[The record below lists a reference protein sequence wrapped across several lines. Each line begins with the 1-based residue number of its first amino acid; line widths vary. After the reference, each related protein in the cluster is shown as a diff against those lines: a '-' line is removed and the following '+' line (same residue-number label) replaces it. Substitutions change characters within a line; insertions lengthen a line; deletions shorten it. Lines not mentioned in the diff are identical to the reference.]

1 MTSISIHGYKVPSIP
16 ELDDDIIYQ
25 LNYWAAKDIAKRSV
39 IGPFACIL
47 GMLATTPLSTI
58 FDDAPWLIITLLLL
72 LSLGGLSRFYVL
84 KSVKNLTEKN
94 LDLWKQLV
102 SFAILSNA
110 VLWGIYLAA
119 NIYLYGLTTA
129 TLIILLF
136 TVAIEASAAM
146 SIFIWQKLTQ
156 LYGVV
161 IFLPAYIVLSLNEGI
176 FGLSLVLGISIH
188 LIFIH
193 VQIIKANKE
202 YWTAIC
208 NNKLLE
214 NKANELIIAKK
225 NAEKLKEEAEKAN
238 ITKSEFL
245 SSMSHEL
252 RTPLNSILGF
262 TQLLELSTKSSLTT
276 EQRECVEYIR
286 SGGEH
291 LLKLI
296 NQVLDLSK
304 IEAGTIDVVIEGVS
318 PSKII
323 TECVLFL
330 QPLADEMDI
339 QFDISAESDTV
350 IYTDRTLLQ
359 QMLIN
364 LITNAIKYNRIGG
377 SVSVAYAIKN
387 DNVIKFTVADTG
399 FGIGKTKY
407 SELFAS
413 FTRLGK
419 ERSTIEGTGIGL
431 TITKRIVDKLGG
443 DIGFESVEG
452 EGSTFWIDLP
462 IADHSNHN

>member
-1 MTSISIHGYKVPSIP
+1 MTSISIHGYKDPSIA
-16 ELDDDIIYQ
+16 ELDDDTIYQ

-39 IGPFACIL
+39 IGPFACMV

-58 FDDAPWLIITLLLL
+58 FDDATWLIITLFLLL
-72 LSLGGLSRFYVL
+72 FLGGLSRVYVL

-94 LDLWKQLV
+94 LELWKQLV

-110 VLWGIYLAA
+110 VIWGIYLAA

-129 TLIILLF
+129 TLIILVF

-156 LYGVV
+156 VYGVV
-161 IFLPAYIVLSLNEGI
+161 ILLPAYIVLSLNEGM
-176 FGLSLVLGISIH
+176 FGLSLVFGISIH

-193 VQIIKANKE
+193 LQIIKANKE

-214 NKANELIIAKK
+214 NKANELIVAKI

-238 ITKSEFL
+238 VTKSEFL

-262 TQLLELSTKSSLTT
+262 TQLLELSTTSPLTL
-276 EQRECVEYIR
+276 EQRGSVEYIR
-286 SGGEH
+286 NGGEH

-304 IEAGTIDVVIEGVS
+304 IESGTIDVVIEEVS
-318 PSKII
+318 PKKII
-323 TECVLFL
+323 TESVLFL
-330 QPLADEMDI
+330 QPLADKMDVQI
-339 QFDISAESDTV
+339 DVSAESDTV
-350 IYTDRTLLQ
+350 VNTDRTLLK

-364 LITNAIKYNRIGG
+364 LITNGIKYNRIGG
-377 SVSVAYAIKN
+377 SVSISYAIKN

-399 FGIGKTKY
+399 IGIGKNQY

-419 ERSTIEGTGIGL
+419 ERSAIEGTGIGL
-431 TITKRIVDKLGG
+431 TITKRIADKLGG

-462 IADHSNHN
+462 IAEYSNHR